1 MTGGER
7 VAFLGSFSSVLLP
20 SVRISY
26 IIVPKDTKNQYQ
38 DIKKYFN
45 QTTSKAEQIA
55 LAQFLRDGHL
65 NRHIKKIRK
74 LQEEK
79 RELALSELSKHFS
92 SEQLLFG
99 DSGMEI
105 ALNLRGK
112 NLADTL
118 LKKGIKVNTISSTED
133 EETLL
138 LSFSII
144 PMEDIP
150 AAVKALYS

>member
-1 MTGGER
+1 M
-7 VAFLGSFSSVLLP
+7 
-20 SVRISY
+20 RISY
-26 IIVPKDTKNQYQ
+26 IILPKDTTEHYQ
-38 DIKKYFN
+38 ELKKYFN

-99 DSGMEI
+99 ASGMEI
-105 ALNLRGK
+105 GLKLSGQD
-112 NLADTL
+112 LATKL
-118 LKKGIKVNTISSTED
+118 LKKGISVNTISSTEND
-133 EETLL
+133 ETLL
-138 LSFSII
+138 LSFSRI

-150 AAVKALYS
+150 EAVKALYF